1 MRELFGDAAE
11 RTRGAR
17 RGWAEHLVLLGGIQ
31 RAAGAVEAA
40 AVSFRDAFDTA
51 SAVEC
56 EDARRAAAQG
66 LAELAAAQGDP
77 VAENRWRAA
86 AR

>member
-1 MRELFGDAAE
+1 
-11 RTRGAR
+11 
-17 RGWAEHLVLLGGIQ
+17 VLAGIQ

-51 SAVEC
+51 SAVDGD
-56 EDARRAAAQG
+56 DARRAAAQG
-66 LAELAAAQGDP
+66 LAELAAAQQDP
-77 VAENRWRAA
+77 QAENRWRAA